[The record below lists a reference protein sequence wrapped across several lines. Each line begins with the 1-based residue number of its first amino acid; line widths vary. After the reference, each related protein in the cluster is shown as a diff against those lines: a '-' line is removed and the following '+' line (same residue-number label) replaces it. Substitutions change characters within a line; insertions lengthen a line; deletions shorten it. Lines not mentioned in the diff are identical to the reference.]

1 FETATTQGSNNLSL
15 HDALPISADKMAA
28 TWRSGYAADCKSAHA
43 GSIPAVASTN
53 PAKSVLSPPQD
64 KQSARRT
71 QNEWAQKRAHAG
83 ERSEEHTSELQ
94 SRENHVCRLLL

>member
-1 FETATTQGSNNLSL
+1 
-15 HDALPISADKMAA
+15 
-28 TWRSGYAADCKSAHA
+28 
-43 GSIPAVASTN
+43 VASTN

-83 ERSEEHTSELQ
+83 EARSYYVRGFSSALLGGLCAVAGGMPPAMVR
-94 SRENHVCRLLL
+94 SRPDGAMPAVALMLRG